1 MNKIML
7 TDQEMS
13 SIVVGEAITL
23 GTVMAIIAIAI
34 AAVVIY
40 KLFTSDKGSSA
51 FPGGYRFEWK

>member
-7 TDQEMS
+7 SDQEMS
-13 SIVVGEAITL
+13 SIIVGEAITL